1 MMGYK
6 SVCSPALTLIRAISS
21 CMVMRCCLAEGRKN
35 QYTKFVVC
43 EMTILC
49 DCGIRRIVLT
59 LQS

>member
-1 MMGYK
+1 MGCQSIY
-6 SVCSPALTLIRAISS
+6 SLALTLIRDAFS
-21 CMVMRCCLAEGRKN
+21 CMMMRCCLAEGRKN

>member
-1 MMGYK
+1 MGCQSIY
-6 SVCSPALTLIRAISS
+6 SLALTLIRGIFS
-21 CMVMRCCLAEGRKN
+21 CMMMRCCLAEGRKN